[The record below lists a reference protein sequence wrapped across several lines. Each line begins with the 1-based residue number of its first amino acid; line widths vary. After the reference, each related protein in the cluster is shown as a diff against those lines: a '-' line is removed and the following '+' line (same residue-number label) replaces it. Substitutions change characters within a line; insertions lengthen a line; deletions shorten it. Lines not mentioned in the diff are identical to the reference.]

1 MGLGR
6 KRLAHSCQSETAEN
20 SFGKMNFP
28 KERFC
33 CFPLL
38 RSNKNFR
45 TIKPRHSPTQIFN
58 FTIKLFWI
66 ILFKVYKR
74 LEEIMNNYHIG
85 FIGFGLIGG
94 SIAKAL
100 KENNENH
107 TITAFDINKA
117 SLDLAQREGIVDIST
132 SSIDEHFSN
141 CDFIFMCAPVLNNA
155 SSLEALKK
163 VLNPTTIL
171 TDVGSV
177 KTDIHKRV
185 KALGLE
191 EQFIGGHP
199 MAGSERIGYVNSN
212 AKILENAYYI
222 LTPTDKV
229 SADKISKYT
238 DLITS
243 MRAIPL
249 ELTYEEH
256 DFVTAAISHLPHVVA
271 ASLVNLVKKSDS
283 EKGTM
288 KAIAAG
294 GFKDITRI
302 SSSSP
307 VMWQNICLTNKENI
321 LQLLEKYIDSL
332 EEIKDQ
338 ISNSDEKEIYDFFDT
353 ARNYRDSF
361 IEANSGPIKKAYTLR
376 MELAD
381 RTGALAEVVALLAKE
396 NISIKNIGILHNREY
411 QSGAMHIEFY
421 DNATLEK
428 AKDLLKNNAYT
439 IYEK

>member
-1 MGLGR
+1 
-6 KRLAHSCQSETAEN
+6 
-20 SFGKMNFP
+20 MN
-28 KERFC
+28 R
-33 CFPLL
+33 
-38 RSNKNFR
+38 N
-45 TIKPRHSPTQIFN
+45 
-58 FTIKLFWI
+58 
-66 ILFKVYKR
+66 
-74 LEEIMNNYHIG
+74 HIG

-100 KENNENH
+100 KENNSDYK
-107 TITAFDINKA
+107 ITAFDINKS
-117 SLDLAQREGIVDIST
+117 SLNLALEEKIIDIAT
-132 SSIDEHFSN
+132 DAIDEHFSD

-163 VLNPTTIL
+163 VLHPDTIL

-177 KTDIHKRV
+177 KTDIHKKV
-185 KALGLE
+185 KKLSLE
-191 EQFIGGHP
+191 KQFIGGHP
-199 MAGSERIGYVNSN
+199 MAGSERIGYANSN

-222 LTPTDKV
+222 LTPTATV
-229 SADKISKYT
+229 NADKISAYT
-238 DLITS
+238 DLILK

-249 ELTYEEH
+249 QLTYEEH

-271 ASLVNLVKKSDS
+271 ASLVNLVKNSDS

-307 VMWQNICLTNKENI
+307 VMWQNICLTNKDNI
-321 LQLLEKYIDSL
+321 LKLLEKYIDSL
-332 EEIKDQ
+332 NEIKEQ
-338 ISNSDEKEIYDFFDT
+338 IASSDEQEIYNFFDT

-381 RTGALAEVVALLAKE
+381 KTGALAEVVALLAKE

-411 QSGAMHIEFY
+411 QSGAMHIELY

-428 AKDLLKNNAYT
+428 AKELLTQNQYI

>member
-1 MGLGR
+1 M
-6 KRLAHSCQSETAEN
+6 
-20 SFGKMNFP
+20 
-28 KERFC
+28 
-33 CFPLL
+33 
-38 RSNKNFR
+38 NKN
-45 TIKPRHSPTQIFN
+45 
-58 FTIKLFWI
+58 
-66 ILFKVYKR
+66 
-74 LEEIMNNYHIG
+74 HIG

-100 KENNENH
+100 KENNPNYI
-107 TITAFDINKA
+107 ITAYDINKD
-117 SLDLAQREGIVDIST
+117 SLKLALSEGIIDT
-132 SSIDEHFSN
+132 AAEAIDEHFSN
-141 CDFIFMCAPVLNNA
+141 CGFIFMCAPVLNNA
-155 SSLEALKK
+155 ASLEALKK
-163 VLNPTTIL
+163 VLNPATIL

-185 KALGLE
+185 KELNLE

-199 MAGSERIGYVNSN
+199 MAGSERIGYANSN

-222 LTPTDKV
+222 LTPTVKT
-229 SADKISKYT
+229 SADKIEAYT
-238 DLITS
+238 DLILK
-243 MRAIPL
+243 MHALPL
-249 ELTYEEH
+249 QLTYEEH
-256 DFVTAAISHLPHVVA
+256 DFVTAAISHLPHVIS
-271 ASLVNLVKKSDS
+271 ASLVNLVKDSDS

-307 VMWQNICLTNKENI
+307 VMWQNICLTNKDNI
-321 LQLLEKYIDSL
+321 LKLLDKYIESL
-332 EEIKDQ
+332 DVIKEQ
-338 ISNSDEKEIYDFFDT
+338 IATSSEQEIYDFFDT

-411 QSGAMHIEFY
+411 QSGAMHIELY
-421 DNATLEK
+421 DNATLDK
-428 AKDLLKNNAYT
+428 AKDLLKKNAYI

>member
-1 MGLGR
+1 
-6 KRLAHSCQSETAEN
+6 
-20 SFGKMNFP
+20 MN
-28 KERFC
+28 K
-33 CFPLL
+33 
-38 RSNKNFR
+38 
-45 TIKPRHSPTQIFN
+45 
-58 FTIKLFWI
+58 
-66 ILFKVYKR
+66 
-74 LEEIMNNYHIG
+74 YHIG

-100 KENNENH
+100 KENNPNH
-107 TITAFDINKA
+107 TITAYDINED
-117 SLDLAQREGIVDIST
+117 SLQQAQLEGILDVT
-132 SSIDEHFSN
+132 APAIDEHFMD
-141 CDFIFMCAPVLNNA
+141 CDFIFLCAPVLNNA
-155 SSLEALKK
+155 SSLDALKK
-163 VLNPTTIL
+163 VLNPSTIL

-177 KTDIHKRV
+177 KTDIHKRIQ
-185 KALGLE
+185 ALELE

-199 MAGSERIGYVNSN
+199 MAGSERIGYANSN

-229 SADKISKYT
+229 SEEKIAAYT
-238 DLITS
+238 DLIS
-243 MRAIPL
+243 DMRAIPL
-249 ELTYEEH
+249 KLTYEEH

-271 ASLVNLVKKSDS
+271 ASLVNLVKNSDS

-307 VMWQNICLTNKENI
+307 IMWQNICLTNKDNI
-321 LQLLEKYIDSL
+321 LQLLEKYIVSL
-332 EEIKDQ
+332 EEIKSQ
-338 ISNSDEKEIYDFFDT
+338 IAASDEKEIYNFFDT

-428 AKDLLKNNAYT
+428 AKELLNNNHYT

>member
-1 MGLGR
+1 
-6 KRLAHSCQSETAEN
+6 
-20 SFGKMNFP
+20 MN
-28 KERFC
+28 K
-33 CFPLL
+33 
-38 RSNKNFR
+38 
-45 TIKPRHSPTQIFN
+45 
-58 FTIKLFWI
+58 
-66 ILFKVYKR
+66 
-74 LEEIMNNYHIG
+74 YHIG

-100 KENNENH
+100 KENNPNH
-107 TITAFDINKA
+107 TITAFDINRD
-117 SLDLAQREGIVDIST
+117 SLSLAQREGIVDIAT
-132 SSIDEHFSN
+132 SGIDEKFSS

-155 SSLEALKK
+155 SSLESLKK
-163 VLNPTTIL
+163 VLSPSTIL

-177 KTDIHKRV
+177 KTDIHKKV
-185 KALGLE
+185 KELNLE
-191 EQFIGGHP
+191 NQFIGGHP
-199 MAGSERIGYVNSN
+199 MAGSERIGYANSN

-222 LTPTDKV
+222 LTPTAKV
-229 SADKISKYT
+229 STDKIEKYS
-238 DLITS
+238 DLITK

-256 DFVTAAISHLPHVVA
+256 DFVTAAISHLPHVIA
-271 ASLVNLVKKSDS
+271 ASLVNLVKNSDS

-307 VMWQNICLTNKENI
+307 IMWQNICLTNKDNI
-321 LQLLEKYIDSL
+321 LTLLGKYIDSL
-332 EEIKDQ
+332 EEFKDK
-338 ISNSDEKEIYDFFDT
+338 IASSDEKEIYDFFDT

-381 RTGALAEVVALLAKE
+381 KTGALAEVVALLAKE

-411 QSGAMHIEFY
+411 QSGAMHIELY
-421 DNATLEK
+421 DNAALEK
-428 AKDLLKNNAYT
+428 ATDLLKNNHYT
-439 IYEK
+439 IYKK

>member
-1 MGLGR
+1 M
-6 KRLAHSCQSETAEN
+6 
-20 SFGKMNFP
+20 
-28 KERFC
+28 
-33 CFPLL
+33 
-38 RSNKNFR
+38 NKN
-45 TIKPRHSPTQIFN
+45 
-58 FTIKLFWI
+58 
-66 ILFKVYKR
+66 
-74 LEEIMNNYHIG
+74 HIG

-100 KENNENH
+100 KENNPDY
-107 TITAFDINKA
+107 TITAYDINKD
-117 SLDLAQREGIVDIST
+117 SLKLALSEGIIDT
-132 SSIDEHFSN
+132 AAEAIDEHFSD
-141 CDFIFMCAPVLNNA
+141 CGFIFMCAPVLNNA
-155 SSLEALKK
+155 ASLEALKK
-163 VLNPTTIL
+163 VLNPATIL

-185 KALGLE
+185 KELNLE

-199 MAGSERIGYVNSN
+199 MAGSERIGYANSN

-222 LTPTDKV
+222 LTPTFKT
-229 SADKISKYT
+229 SADKIAAYT
-238 DLITS
+238 DLIS
-243 MRAIPL
+243 KMRALPL
-249 ELTYEEH
+249 QLTYEEH
-256 DFVTAAISHLPHVVA
+256 DFVTAAISHLPHVIS
-271 ASLVNLVKKSDS
+271 ASLVNLVKDSDS

-307 VMWQNICLTNKENI
+307 VMWQNICLTNKDNI
-321 LQLLEKYIDSL
+321 LKLLDKYIESL
-332 EEIKDQ
+332 DVIKEQ
-338 ISNSDEKEIYDFFDT
+338 IAASSEQEIYDFFDT

-411 QSGAMHIEFY
+411 QSGAMHIELY
-421 DNATLEK
+421 DNATLDK
-428 AKDLLKNNAYT
+428 AKELLKKNEYI

>member
-1 MGLGR
+1 M
-6 KRLAHSCQSETAEN
+6 KTN
-20 SFGKMNFP
+20 
-28 KERFC
+28 
-33 CFPLL
+33 
-38 RSNKNFR
+38 
-45 TIKPRHSPTQIFN
+45 
-58 FTIKLFWI
+58 
-66 ILFKVYKR
+66 
-74 LEEIMNNYHIG
+74 HIG
-85 FIGFGLIGG
+85 FIGLGLIGG

-100 KENNENH
+100 KENNPDYK
-107 TITAFDINKA
+107 ITAFDINKD
-117 SLDLAQREGIVDIST
+117 SLKLALKERIIDT
-132 SSIDEHFSN
+132 ATDSIDTHFSD

-155 SSLEALKK
+155 KSLESLKS
-163 VLNPTTIL
+163 VLSPNTIL

-185 KALGLE
+185 KELGLE

-199 MAGSERIGYVNSN
+199 MAGSERIGYANSN

-222 LTPTDKV
+222 LTPTVKS
-229 SADKISKYT
+229 SADKINAYV
-238 DLITS
+238 DLITQ

-249 ELTYEEH
+249 QLTYEEH
-256 DFVTAAISHLPHVVA
+256 DFVTAAISHLPHVIS
-271 ASLVNLVKKSDS
+271 ASLVNLVKASDS

-307 VMWQNICLTNKENI
+307 VMWQNICLTNKDNI
-321 LQLLEKYIDSL
+321 LKLLDKYIESL
-332 EEIKDQ
+332 DEIKEQ
-338 ISNSDEKEIYDFFDT
+338 IMVSDEQEIYNFFDT

-381 RTGALAEVVALLAKE
+381 RTGALAEVVALLAKV
-396 NISIKNIGILHNREY
+396 NISIKNIGILLSRDY
-411 QSGAMHIEFY
+411 QAGAMHIEFY
-421 DNATLEK
+421 DNATLDK
-428 AKDLLKNNAYT
+428 AKELLNANQYI